1 MFMVPKS
8 AVIFE
13 FLLRLVAPCV
23 VAYLQSSNHPL
34 VTAMDPGKKMAILA
48 LLAALNQPDK
58 KSKEAMKLAEIE
70 VQKIQGGG

>member
-8 AVIFE
+8 AVILE
-13 FLLRLVAPCV
+13 FLLRIMAPCV
-23 VAYLQSSNHPL
+23 VAYVQQSNNPII
-34 VTAMDPGKKMAILA
+34 TAMDPGKKMAILA

-70 VQKIQGGG
+70 VQKIQGGE